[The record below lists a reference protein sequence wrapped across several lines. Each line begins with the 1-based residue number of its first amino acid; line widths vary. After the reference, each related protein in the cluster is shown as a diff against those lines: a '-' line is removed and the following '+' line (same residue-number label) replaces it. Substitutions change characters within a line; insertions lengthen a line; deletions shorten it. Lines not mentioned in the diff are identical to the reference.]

1 MLMKNLKTQVFTILF
16 ICLCLV
22 SCKAQQVLPLNA
34 PITTAPNNSYFK
46 DMNNELDPYV
56 GSWQA
61 NFQNKTI
68 KLVIS
73 KQFQAPLNILFG
85 KTFYQDALLA
95 RYEVSTNGTIQQSS
109 LTKDFAISIKYKIES
124 TGTEDNGNTVNLVFS
139 GGNCSIGLGNI
150 TFQKIDN
157 THFNWSYFP
166 KTVGMNDIDC
176 PPNQDY
182 NIYLPITQNLIFTKQ

>member
-1 MLMKNLKTQVFTILF
+1 MLMKNPKTQVFTILF

-22 SCKAQQVLPLNA
+22 SCKAQQIIMPLNSSA
-34 PITTAPNNSYFK
+34 LSSPTNSYFK
-46 DMNNELDPYV
+46 DLNNELDPYV
-56 GSWQA
+56 GIWQA
-61 NFQNKTI
+61 NFQNKMI
-68 KLVIS
+68 NLLIS
-73 KQFQAPLNILFG
+73 KEINVTFEMWGKAFSKDILMVRF
-85 KTFYQDALLA
+85 
-95 RYEVSTNGTIQQSS
+95 EISSNGLIQQST
-109 LTKDFAISIKYKIES
+109 LNKDFATNKQLLLKSMD
-124 TGTEDNGNTVNLVFS
+124 TENNGDTVNLVFY